1 MRRLQVLAEKR
12 LDVRR
17 YEKFNNNAGFVK
29 GQKAENAVGITL
41 GKLSAGMELI
51 EEEDGED
58 YSDGDD
64 DLQHDHGAEKC
75 PRDVVQKA
83 QISIREKVLEFQ
95 NQMQNQMALWTV
107 KPEDVPQAFSHFS
120 YQRSKKKMLVSHFP
134 LALLKRLV
142 ADRGRPRGF

>member
-1 MRRLQVLAEKR
+1 MRRRLQVLAEKR

-29 GQKAENAVGITL
+29 GQKAENAVGMTL

-64 DLQHDHGAEKC
+64 DVL
-75 PRDVVQKA
+75 QKA
-83 QISIREKVLEFQ
+83 QISMREQLEKIS
-95 NQMQNQMALWTV
+95 NLITLGTV
-107 KPEDVPQAFSHFS
+107 RPEDVPQAFSHFS
-120 YQRSKKKMLVSHFP
+120 YQFSKKKMLVSHFP